1 MKFWDIFKISMHNIW
16 GNKLRTLLVT
26 LVLFILST
34 IVLIVA
40 SVGVNVGV
48 LLNEAQ
54 SSEDDN
60 YADMSLRYQ
69 YEQIQ
74 IGDHFEMKEYYFDN
88 NELGSYIEKV
98 GNELPFLQNVTMNVN
113 TSQIRLDNNTE
124 YVDFAL
130 TDLSKNMLAGQDN
143 YLRAGRLWN
152 KDDVNKQYAW
162 INDTYA
168 EKSKLTVGDKFNI
181 RVFDSEGYDKDPS
194 PNYNDYEKSYEFEV
208 VGIVDFQYYEWAQN
222 SFVIL
227 DYNFATKSGLKIN
240 RIRFTQS
247 KIEEGATLGQL
258 NKIKS
263 FIKDNKTFDYEKNP
277 TGLDVYSDIINA
289 RTMSMIMTL
298 IIVVAVLVVSV
309 IIILLSIGCVSNS
322 IQITVEQNA
331 KFFGMM
337 KAIGMRNNV
346 VKSVVR
352 IQALVSIFIAVL
364 LGTIVTI
371 GLFYG
376 IQPLL
381 ASTLATL
388 GLNLKLVM
396 PFYVPF
402 AVFALMAIMVILF
415 TIKSLNRISKM
426 DVVSVI
432 SEVNW
437 YESEWLLE
445 TCQNQFEGKKK
456 SNTKH
461 SKWNVYQLN
470 YYCSNNFCN
479 GSTLRINSSSIEQK
493 SWNIVC
499 YFPKWTKGS
508 GNNKL

>member
-1 MKFWDIFKISMHNIW
+1 MHNIW

-181 RVFDSEGYDKDPS
+181 RVFDSEGYDKDPT
-194 PNYNDYEKSYEFEV
+194 PNYNDYEKSYEFE
-208 VGIVDFQYYEWAQN
+208 ICARH
-222 SFVIL
+222 
-227 DYNFATKSGLKIN
+227 SG
-240 RIRFTQS
+240 
-247 KIEEGATLGQL
+247 
-258 NKIKS
+258 
-263 FIKDNKTFDYEKNP
+263 
-277 TGLDVYSDIINA
+277 
-289 RTMSMIMTL
+289 
-298 IIVVAVLVVSV
+298 
-309 IIILLSIGCVSNS
+309 
-322 IQITVEQNA
+322 
-331 KFFGMM
+331 
-337 KAIGMRNNV
+337 
-346 VKSVVR
+346 
-352 IQALVSIFIAVL
+352 
-364 LGTIVTI
+364 
-371 GLFYG
+371 
-376 IQPLL
+376 
-381 ASTLATL
+381 
-388 GLNLKLVM
+388 
-396 PFYVPF
+396 
-402 AVFALMAIMVILF
+402 
-415 TIKSLNRISKM
+415 
-426 DVVSVI
+426 
-432 SEVNW
+432 
-437 YESEWLLE
+437 
-445 TCQNQFEGKKK
+445 
-456 SNTKH
+456 
-461 SKWNVYQLN
+461 
-470 YYCSNNFCN
+470 
-479 GSTLRINSSSIEQK
+479 
-493 SWNIVC
+493 
-499 YFPKWTKGS
+499 
-508 GNNKL
+508 